1 MPSGIEYTDVID
13 VIAHD
18 PRDDTV
24 TLIMQ
29 ESRPWDGS
37 DQQLFQL
44 QEKINTY
51 LSFALDG
58 EMHEEYPQFQGKPLR
73 LQLDCHAVP
82 DERTRNLLQQVRDQ
96 IAFQEI
102 DFQVRVFTHAAPGQD
117 EAGAT
122 GCGGGCQCHSH

>member
-1 MPSGIEYTDVID
+1 MPSGIEHTDVID

-18 PRDDTV
+18 PSTDTV
-24 TLIMQ
+24 TLIMK
-29 ESRPWDGS
+29 EPRPWDGS

-58 EMHEEYPQFQGKPLR
+58 EMHEEYPQFKGKPVR
-73 LQLDCHAVP
+73 LQLDCHALP
-82 DERTRNLLQQVRDQ
+82 DERTRYFLQQVRDQ

-102 DFQVRVFTHAAPGQD
+102 DLQVRVFTHDPNTPQSS
-117 EAGAT
+117 
-122 GCGGGCQCHSH
+122 CGGGCQCHSE

>member
-1 MPSGIEYTDVID
+1 MSSGIEQTDVID

-18 PRDDTV
+18 PATDVV
-24 TLIMQ
+24 TLIMR

-58 EMHEEYPQFQGKPLR
+58 EMVEAYPQFTGKPVR
-73 LQLDCHAVP
+73 LQLDCHGMP
-82 DERTRNLLQQVRDQ
+82 DERVRGFLQHVRDQ

-102 DFQVRVFTHAAPGQD
+102 DLQVRVFSHGSHEGERPSG
-117 EAGAT
+117 
-122 GCGGGCQCHSH
+122 GCGSGCGCSH